1 MSTATHLNHFALS
14 IKLRLQLE
22 ILLPRFLEPS
32 LPGLESSV
40 PETEEALKTWVLLY
54 DRRAADGFTSFLIEH
69 YEDVFRAFENCS
81 RDSENSCREILGTA
95 QIGEGW
101 VLEVELLNMVRE
113 VLPREGI
120 IR

>member
-1 MSTATHLNHFALS
+1 
-14 IKLRLQLE
+14 LQLE
-22 ILLPRFLEPS
+22 ILLPRFLELS

-40 PETEEALKTWVLLY
+40 PQTENALKPWVLLY

-69 YEDVFRAFENCS
+69 YEDVFRAFGNCS
-81 RDSENSCREILGTA
+81 RDSENSYREILGTA
-95 QIGEGW
+95 QVGEGW
-101 VLEVELLNMVRE
+101 VSEVELLNMVRE